1 MEDEIDE
8 NGSVRKT
15 VDLPECGGAATPKLV
30 LSELLLLL
38 FWNRR

>member
-1 MEDEIDE
+1 MEDEIGE

-30 LSELLLLL
+30 LSELLLL